1 MYSDYVFDCNYEFW
15 RGNVICNHRR
25 CGGKWTACRMM
36 FSCRLFSLALN
47 PLLDLATDRFSN
59 TNSFYANGT
68 FSGIF
73 NRLCSAIMFE
83 ELQLDAPTLSVDVS
97 SSKKV
102 EEPIAL
108 RQHFPETF
116 LWLDITNLGYFTF
129 NSSHLLSFSQHVVWL
144 SVFSRFIAERFLS
157 CQICWSCRMS
167 HYCISCRKFPGSFL
181 FRT

>member
-1 MYSDYVFDCNYEFW
+1 MEVSGQRVECSAVGYFHLHL
-15 RGNVICNHRR
+15 IP
-25 CGGKWTACRMM
+25 
-36 FSCRLFSLALN
+36 FSTWQLIV
-47 PLLDLATDRFSN
+47 SN

-73 NRLCSAIMFE
+73 NRLLCSAKMCE
-83 ELQLDAPTLSVDVS
+83 ELRLAAPTLSVDVS
-97 SSKKV
+97 FSKV

-116 LWLDITNLGYFTF
+116 LWLHITNLGYFTY
-129 NSSHLLSFSQHVVWL
+129 NSSLLLSFSQHVVWL

-167 HYCISCRKFPGSFL
+167 HYCISSRKFPGSFL